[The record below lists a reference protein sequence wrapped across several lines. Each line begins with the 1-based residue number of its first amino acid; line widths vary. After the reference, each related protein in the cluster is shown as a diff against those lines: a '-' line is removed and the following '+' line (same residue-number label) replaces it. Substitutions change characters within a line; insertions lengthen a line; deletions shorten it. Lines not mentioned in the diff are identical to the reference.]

1 MKKVFEGEKMM
12 KKLLTISLIAAVML
26 AIGTPAKANVTYSF
40 VCITNTSSTNA
51 AIGEAQMF
59 VDVSNLGG
67 NNVLFTFRN
76 IGPDASSICDVYFDD
91 GALLGIASITG
102 SGGVSFSQ
110 PATPA
115 NLPGGHTVLP
125 PFVTT
130 DEFSA
135 DSDPPAQP
143 NGVNP
148 GEWLGITFNLQTG
161 QDFGDVTD
169 DLASG
174 ALRIGIHV
182 QAFPNGGSESFVN
195 NGVIPAPGAILLGSI
210 GVGLVG
216 WLRRRR
222 TL

>member
-1 MKKVFEGEKMM
+1 MR
-12 KKLLTISLIAAVML
+12 KLFLGTIILAVGIFCV
-26 AIGTPAKANVTYSF
+26 AAKANFTYGFYGVTNNSPLQ
-40 VCITNTSSTNA
+40 V

-59 VDVSNLGG
+59 VDVSDPGG
-67 NNVLFTFRN
+67 NQVLFKFRN

-91 GALLGIASITG
+91 GALLDIASIDN
-102 SGGVSFSQ
+102 SCPGGDVSFSQ
-110 PATPA
+110 PAIPS
-115 NLPGGHTVLP
+115 NLPGGHTVSP

-135 DSDPPAQP
+135 DSDPPVQP

-148 GEWLGITFNLQTG
+148 NEWLGIVFNLKT
-161 QDFGDVTD
+161 DKAFGDVTAG
-169 DLASG
+169 LAFG
-174 ALRIGIHV
+174 EIRIGIHV
-182 QAFPNGGSESFVN
+182 QGFDVPNPPPSTSEAFINRPI
-195 NGVIPAPGAILLGSI
+195 IPAPGAILLAGI

>member
-1 MKKVFEGEKMM
+1 MR
-12 KKLLTISLIAAVML
+12 KLILVTIVLVV
-26 AIGTPAKANVTYSF
+26 GTFCVAAKASFTYTF
-40 VCITNTSSTNA
+40 ACITDTNPTNA

-59 VDVSNLGG
+59 VDVSDPGG
-67 NNVLFTFRN
+67 SQVLFKFTN
-76 IGPDASSICDVYFDD
+76 IGPDASSIADVYFDD
-91 GALLGIASITG
+91 GALLGIASIDNSCPG
-102 SGGVSFSQ
+102 GGVSFSQ

-115 NLPGGHTVLP
+115 NLPGGHTVSP

-135 DSDPPAQP
+135 DSDPPVQP

-148 GEWLGITFNLQTG
+148 NEWLGITFNLQTG
-161 QDFGDVTD
+161 QDFDDVIA

-174 ALRIGIHV
+174 DLRIGIHV
-182 QAFPNGGSESFVN
+182 QAFPDGGSESFI
-195 NGVIPAPGAILLGSI
+195 NGPIIPAPGAILLSSI

-222 TL
+222 SL